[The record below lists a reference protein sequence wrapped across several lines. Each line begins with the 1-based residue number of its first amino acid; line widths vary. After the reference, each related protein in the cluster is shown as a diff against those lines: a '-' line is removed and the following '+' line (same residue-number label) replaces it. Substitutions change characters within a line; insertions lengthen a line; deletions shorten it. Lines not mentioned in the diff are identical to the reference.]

1 MKLND
6 HILLW
11 NHVFIKVLDVR
22 HTVMEKGDEVQ
33 SYQLPASTFLFTVR
47 GSARVRLDNNLHLA
61 QRFHLFHG
69 GKGMNLNILAEDELE
84 YYMILY
90 KAILSL
96 PCRQEIVQLI
106 EEENPF
112 QYQYAFAPSY
122 PLILFETIERLDR
135 DWRSSTALGKL
146 QVKALFYQFVYEL
159 LRQLHHQEIEPIK
172 PDRAALA
179 ARYIRENFQE
189 PLTLDSI
196 AQTLECSSAHLSRL
210 FKSRMKTSPIHY
222 LGQVR
227 ADRTMELLMRTD
239 ANLQEIAER
248 VGFPDAHSLSRSFK
262 KYTGISPS
270 RFRKKQLRNS
280 SWQDRHRELPLSM
293 QRNALLQNNSDLYTD
308 IENHFQYQ
316 MGRELFMQKRTRIAA
331 IAMLMCLSLLVAAC
345 SSPAGTNGNS
355 QALANNVET
364 QANSGNSNGGQETMA
379 QAKTRIISTLK
390 GDVEVP
396 AEPQRV
402 ASDQYMGQLLKLGI
416 IPVGVRDGMLDEA
429 WIEKAGISEDILA
442 NIESLGEFPMNPE
455 KLILL
460 EPDLIIG
467 SIEDNIEQYEKI
479 GTTVFLPYWE
489 GESTAGPIEKFRRI
503 SEIFGKQQEAEQWI
517 TEYEQKVEEARKQ
530 IDGIIKDGE
539 TVSIV
544 QVGSKAIFVLAAKGG
559 NYGSGTIYEMLQLPP
574 TEKAAQMT
582 NGFENVSLEVL
593 PEYLGDHVFVYV
605 NSKEDAEE
613 VLNST
618 VWKGSPAVKKGQVY
632 MYGEFDD
639 EFVMEDPYSLEL
651 QLETIVNILLENR

>member
-1 MKLND
+1 
-6 HILLW
+6 
-11 NHVFIKVLDVR
+11 
-22 HTVMEKGDEVQ
+22 
-33 SYQLPASTFLFTVR
+33 
-47 GSARVRLDNNLHLA
+47 
-61 QRFHLFHG
+61 
-69 GKGMNLNILAEDELE
+69 
-84 YYMILY
+84 
-90 KAILSL
+90 
-96 PCRQEIVQLI
+96 
-106 EEENPF
+106 
-112 QYQYAFAPSY
+112 
-122 PLILFETIERLDR
+122 
-135 DWRSSTALGKL
+135 
-146 QVKALFYQFVYEL
+146 
-159 LRQLHHQEIEPIK
+159 
-172 PDRAALA
+172 
-179 ARYIRENFQE
+179 
-189 PLTLDSI
+189 
-196 AQTLECSSAHLSRL
+196 
-210 FKSRMKTSPIHY
+210 
-222 LGQVR
+222 
-227 ADRTMELLMRTD
+227 
-239 ANLQEIAER
+239 
-248 VGFPDAHSLSRSFK
+248 
-262 KYTGISPS
+262 
-270 RFRKKQLRNS
+270 
-280 SWQDRHRELPLSM
+280 
-293 QRNALLQNNSDLYTD
+293 
-308 IENHFQYQ
+308 
-316 MGRELFMQKRTRIAA
+316 
-331 IAMLMCLSLLVAAC
+331 
-345 SSPAGTNGNS
+345 
-355 QALANNVET
+355 
-364 QANSGNSNGGQETMA
+364 MA
-379 QAKTRIISTLK
+379 QAKTRIVSTLK

-442 NIESLGEFPMNPE
+442 NIESLGAFPMNPE

-460 EPDLIIG
+460 GPDLIIG

-613 VLNST
+613 VLNSA
-618 VWKGSPAVKKGQVY
+618 VWKGSPALKKGQVY